1 MKENRIY
8 ISGPVTGTKD
18 YKERFVRA
26 EGYLSEMGFSVVNPV
41 KVNAA
46 LPPDASWEEYMAV
59 SMTLLSF
66 CGNIYMMDGWKESRG
81 AVQEYIRAKNCGL
94 EVWDCESLEILLR
107 RDTGMNQGGK
117 GVEVWTRANGCL
129 PSSVPGR
136 A

>member
-81 AVQEYIRAKNCGL
+81 AVQEYICARNRGL
-94 EVWDCESLEILLR
+94 TVWDGESREILLR
-107 RDTGMNQGGK
+107 KAAAMEQGGK
-117 GVEVWTRANGCL
+117 GVET
-129 PSSVPGR
+129 
-136 A
+136 